1 MRTTTYSAIERGV
14 ASIAGID
21 PDNVLAHEKSILAE
35 YINDAVNYCWDYYP
49 WGEFTITE
57 KRYFR
62 DVWSSST
69 PYQLGSEV
77 YHAGKF
83 YRMHGDGNSN
93 TEPSELLDWYE
104 IGDRTE
110 DSPWSED
117 GLYGIGARVSHN
129 DKSYV
134 CIALSPLG
142 KTNFLTDGI
151 EVTNTTYFQEVDTF
165 FERYIPYEQY
175 GYNTIGNCLGCYTND
190 PRYSNTKHLNFREGR
205 EGVYL
210 EAIDSVVNEI
220 WMVYKI
226 EAPTFTPTSTDS
238 SIPRFLAQAIKAHAY
253 QSWLVGEGQ
262 HEKAGLQELKILD
275 LLVRETDKIDL
286 QANKNK
292 PFSISPNSSELINAR
307 QSQITE
313 PTPHLIGRLV
323 EAESDLTFKLSS
335 LVQGRNPYV
344 KSTLDLYF
352 SLETEIEAQDI
363 LDPRRKYGTTT
374 CHSNLRVPAINSE
387 ALKTKSVEVITS
399 TIDVQLSGFDAGQ
412 ASSVD
417 PISITIS
424 VAPPFGNYVYSNEA
438 DSSFGLNVAPVIVE
452 RLFANRVNINMGLSV
467 QAQYEMPVF
476 IEQRKQEWFNSKTST
491 SGRYF
496 ALGRSR
502 AIDLTDTNT
511 QLGLGDHRIT
521 MKFESL
527 GSHGSMLAN
536 DDPLSANQTPFM
548 TSASTS
554 MQNGSG
560 TEIYIGN
567 YPITLFLLNTIDMR
581 GGINASVELNG
592 QSLTPFYQTPENNT
606 MTPNGYPIP
615 IISFSDH
622 HRQSIFGVT
631 ETTNGGGGQYTNFE
645 PLPYAPQYSQF
656 TQTKAYWGGTIY
668 KLYPQYNST
677 GSNQTNQIDIT
688 INTIANSNKV
698 HVAMGFLPEVNTDK
712 NQPAQVAG
720 SLGVALSKAY
730 QILDLDSV
738 TIENL

>member
-1 MRTTTYSAIERGV
+1 M
-14 ASIAGID
+14 
-21 PDNVLAHEKSILAE
+21 
-35 YINDAVNYCWDYYP
+35 
-49 WGEFTITE
+49 
-57 KRYFR
+57 
-62 DVWSSST
+62 
-69 PYQLGSEV
+69 
-77 YHAGKF
+77 
-83 YRMHGDGNSN
+83 
-93 TEPSELLDWYE
+93 
-104 IGDRTE
+104 
-110 DSPWSED
+110 
-117 GLYGIGARVSHN
+117 
-129 DKSYV
+129 
-134 CIALSPLG
+134 
-142 KTNFLTDGI
+142 
-151 EVTNTTYFQEVDTF
+151 
-165 FERYIPYEQY
+165 
-175 GYNTIGNCLGCYTND
+175 
-190 PRYSNTKHLNFREGR
+190 
-205 EGVYL
+205 
-210 EAIDSVVNEI
+210 
-220 WMVYKI
+220 
-226 EAPTFTPTSTDS
+226 
-238 SIPRFLAQAIKAHAY
+238 AQAIKAHAY

-387 ALKTKSVEVITS
+387 ALK
-399 TIDVQLSGFDAGQ
+399 SGFDAGQ

-631 ETTNGGGGQYTNFE
+631 ETTNGEGGQYTNFE